1 MVLIE
6 TIWGATIEIQKVGST
21 DVVLGS
27 AVHAMAESEGV
38 GWGWHRGE
46 QQQDC
51 EVEKEE
57 MPKGFKRG

>member
-1 MVLIE
+1 MIE

-21 DVVLGS
+21 DVLCS
-27 AVHAMAESEGV
+27 AVHAMVESEGV